1 MKPSKIAEAVSRGLD
16 GDLSM
21 WDDCPERAGDGSP
34 TKRIELG
41 SGFTLGSTQSGFII
55 YHDDGFSM
63 TMDVLSHDGGIF
75 TGPDSELVLNALGA
89 RRAHVE
95 LDPGELERFVRMTL
109 FGDGSESGQFM
120 LSDELRIDAD
130 ECDDCPSR
138 VLCTVS
144 YSSFDGKASFTG
156 EGEAV
161 YLPEGPS
168 VVGDGF
174 SLTVPLDLLTLRRFR
189 ERMYSSDRDTRAY
202 LGTAVFDG
210 APDAASS
217 RRAELSRALTLCR
230 PGSRMARL
238 PNDPDDADR
247 GEW

>member
-1 MKPSKIAEAVSRGLD
+1 MAVLVC
-16 GDLSM
+16 L
-21 WDDCPERAGDGSP
+21 
-34 TKRIELG
+34 K
-41 SGFTLGSTQSGFII
+41 
-55 YHDDGFSM
+55 
-63 TMDVLSHDGGIF
+63 DGGGAEVGDRSLKSSLDRFGFPLIRNCIDDRGAF
-75 TGPDSELVLNALGA
+75 HDLFDAHGNCLFRDIVKCREPAFSELLLAADFIKRDYEICFLRFKV
-89 RRAHVE
+89 RRRIVE
-95 LDPGELERFVRMTL
+95 CKVSVFA
-109 FGDGSESGQFM
+109 
-120 LSDELRIDAD
+120 DAD

-202 LGTAVFDG
+202 LETAVFDG
-210 APDAASS
+210 ASDAASS
-217 RRAELSRALTLCR
+217 RRAELSRALALCR